1 MRTRNATTTAIAA
14 IGVLALAACSQSPAA
29 GGSAPT
35 TTQNQTITV
44 YAAASLTKT
53 FTQLG
58 KDYEQQHPGST
69 VRLTFGGSADLL
81 TQLQNGAPGDVL
93 ATADEAT
100 MTKAVNAKL
109 NGGEP
114 QIFATNRLTI
124 ATAPGNP
131 KRFTSLAD
139 LSRGSLVV
147 CAPQVPCG
155 NATGKV
161 ARAAGVTL
169 KPVSEEN
176 SVTDV
181 LGKVTGGQADAGI
194 VYRTDTKAAGDKVT
208 SVDFPQADQVLNRYP
223 IVVLASSTAP
233 GPAKDFTDSIRGPRG
248 QQVLADA
255 GFGAGQ

>member
-1 MRTRNATTTAIAA
+1 MSVRNATTAAIAA

-29 GGSAPT
+29 GEPAAT
-35 TTQNQTITV
+35 TKQTITV

-58 KDYEQQHPGST
+58 KDYQEQHPGSI

-114 QIFATNRLTI
+114 EIFATNRLTI

-131 KRFTSLAD
+131 KQITSLAD
-139 LSRGSLVV
+139 LDKVSLVT

-155 NATGKV
+155 NATGQV

-194 VYRTDTKAAGDKVT
+194 VYRTDTRAAGDKVT
-208 SVDFPQADQVLNRYP
+208 AVDFPQADQVLNRYP
-223 IVVLASSTAP
+223 IVVLASSTGP
-233 GPAKDFTDSIRGPRG
+233 GPAKSFTDFIRGPRG

-255 GFGAGQ
+255 GFGAGD